1 MNKRVIINDST
12 VWKEAIGKSGAIK
25 GNPIRTSN
33 SEDLYLVEFD
43 DVATKQLSSSYGGFT
58 FKKGDFNFI

>member
-12 VWKEAIGKSGAIK
+12 VWKDAIGKSGTIK
-25 GNPIRTSN
+25 GSPIRTSN

-43 DVATKQLSSSYGGFT
+43 DAVTKQLSSSYGGFT
-58 FKKGDFNFI
+58 FKMSDFKFI